1 MMAMRA
7 RMACNKYKQGTRATA
22 VTNAAVS
29 GTYTPAATSNI
40 WMVQAQMWSGGGGAS
55 YSTVQGNSGG
65 GGGSFCRYV
74 SYVIPGV
81 GYAYT
86 VGAGGTAGTISE
98 GAGGTGGTT
107 TFNGGSA
114 PGGTGSQVAT
124 LGTGGVA
131 TSGNYGDVALRNV
144 SGNAGL
150 VSGTTNGG
158 DGGAGAGPT
167 GPGTGGSGGSGG
179 NGTGNA
185 GSVGSAPGGGAGGG
199 SINNLT
205 PRAGAVGRITITY

>member
-7 RMACNKYKQGTRATA
+7 RMCCNKYKQGTRATA
-22 VTNAAVS
+22 VTNAAAS

-40 WMVQAQMWSGGGGAS
+40 WMVQAQMWGGGGGAS
-55 YSTVQGNSGG
+55 YSVIQGNSGG

-86 VGAGGTAGTISE
+86 VGAGGTAGVVIE
-98 GAGGTGGTT
+98 AAGGTGGST
-107 TFNGGSA
+107 TFNGGNA

-124 LGTGGVA
+124 IGAGGVA

-144 SGNAGL
+144 TGNNGAIG
-150 VSGTTNGG
+150 GGTNGG
-158 DGGAGAGPT
+158 DGGDGAGP
-167 GPGTGGSGGSGG
+167 GGVGTGGNGG
-179 NGTGNA
+179 NGGN
-185 GSVGSAPGGGAGGG
+185 GNGDSGNVGNAPGGGAGGG
-199 SINNLT
+199 SINNAT
-205 PRAGAVGRITITY
+205 PKAGAVGRITITY

>member
-22 VTNAAVS
+22 VTNAAAS
-29 GTYTPAATSNI
+29 GTYTPAANSNI
-40 WMVQAQMWSGGGGAS
+40 WMVQAQMWGGGGGAS
-55 YSTVQGNSGG
+55 RSIVQGNSGG

-86 VGAGGTAGTISE
+86 VGAAGTAGAVNE
-98 GAGGTGGTT
+98 APGGNGGTT

-114 PGGTGSQVAT
+114 PGGTGSHVAIIG
-124 LGTGGVA
+124 LGGVP
-131 TSGNYGDVALRNV
+131 TSGNYGDAALSNVA
-144 SGNAGL
+144 GNDGL
-150 VSGTTNGG
+150 IGGATNGG
-158 DGGAGAGPT
+158 DGGNGAGPG
-167 GPGTGGSGGSGG
+167 GPGTGGNGGSGG

-185 GSVGSAPGGGAGGG
+185 GQAGAAPGGGAGGG
-199 SINNLT
+199 SQNNAT
-205 PRAGAVGRITITY
+205 PRAGGVGRITITY